1 MKLEIISHAK
11 SGAEEYMFLSEIDNK
26 FQLATYIGEA
36 YAMGPTNW
44 WLYIRGLFLSQNH
57 VIAYIYHGCLWCY
70 FKKIASWK
78 KLGIICFKDSQV
90 EHKCVIWSC
99 SHFKHYTCI
108 NIL

>member
-44 WLYIRGLFLSQNH
+44 
-57 VIAYIYHGCLWCY
+57 
-70 FKKIASWK
+70 
-78 KLGIICFKDSQV
+78 
-90 EHKCVIWSC
+90 
-99 SHFKHYTCI
+99 
-108 NIL
+108 